1 MDIQQHESTSPSE
14 SIQCPTRRFERF
26 LFGFLGLH
34 SSASGSA
41 SRVLKPPGSILGVS
55 LRSESVSSEAL
66 RFWTREVMVRKAW
79 AVKML
84 ASSSG
89 IPCWSTGAGERLS
102 SPDDAPSRLVKY
114 CAAARS
120 SSSCHV
126 ALWEDDATWLDALPT
141 AALVASC
148 AFVCASV
155 GTFCPGARTAE
166 PGEGR
171 ALGEPNTG
179 AKSCRRG
186 SKSWIKSSG
195 LR

>member
-1 MDIQQHESTSPSE
+1 
-14 SIQCPTRRFERF
+14 
-26 LFGFLGLH
+26 
-34 SSASGSA
+34 
-41 SRVLKPPGSILGVS
+41 
-55 LRSESVSSEAL
+55 
-66 RFWTREVMVRKAW
+66 MVRKAW

-89 IPCWSTGAGERLS
+89 FPCWSTGAGERLS
-102 SPDDAPSRLVKY
+102 SPDDPPSRLVRY

-120 SSSCHV
+120 SSSSHV
-126 ALWEDDATWLDALPT
+126 AVWEVGAAWLDALPT
-141 AALVASC
+141 AALVVFG
-148 AFVCASV
+148 AFVCAGV

-171 ALGEPNTG
+171 AVGEPNTG

-186 SKSWIKSSG
+186 SKSWMKSSG